1 MHRPGVGVLG
11 AKRALGGQEVGAVLY
26 LVRRLRQPAIGHG
39 VGLVGFLE
47 GNRISSELL
56 GHIRGQHE
64 PVHQIGALATYA
76 VGLGVQVHE
85 HRQRARQKHEQK
97 QRLHDEGG
105 AGPHGPLLAYASDA
119 VVVTGQARVGDI
131 RLGPMGGHR
140 SGRHGAT
147 TLGSSG
153 HHASPPAAR
162 RATDVCPASVTMVSN
177 PPP

>member
-76 VGLGVQVHE
+76 IGLGVQVHE

-119 VVVTGQARVGDI
+119 VVVTGQAGVGDI

-147 TLGSSG
+147 ALRSSG